1 MAGIDADGD
10 GTLNEIELG
19 NECTVVVAGTPI
31 MFYAPIELTEVDT
44 ECDNETGEGTVTFS
58 VTGGYPASPDG
69 IANAATYSIS
79 GYTTREVTDGEE
91 FSIGGLTNGDSW
103 TVTAADN
110 FCGQTSE
117 LTGISECVK
126 TPVEWL
132 SFTGE
137 TQNDGNFLKWVTATE
152 TQSHYFAVES
162 SVDGTNFQVIA
173 TQDAAGESNT
183 AITYEYLDRDA
194 VAGTTYYR
202 ITQYDFDGSSTQT
215 DVLALTRGEVT
226 FGIGSIQPIPANNVL
241 TVKADFATA
250 TKAEVIV
257 YTLDG
262 KVVSTTQI
270 DVTEGAN
277 SINLDVAN
285 IASGMY
291 FITVSNGVETATDKF
306 VKQ

>member
-1 MAGIDADGD
+1 M
-10 GTLNEIELG
+10 
-19 NECTVVVAGTPI
+19 
-31 MFYAPIELTEVDT
+31 
-44 ECDNETGEGTVTFS
+44 
-58 VTGGYPASPDG
+58 
-69 IANAATYSIS
+69 
-79 GYTTREVTDGEE
+79 
-91 FSIGGLTNGDSW
+91 
-103 TVTAADN
+103 
-110 FCGQTSE
+110 
-117 LTGISECVK
+117 
-126 TPVEWL
+126 

-262 KVVSTTQI
+262 KVVSTTQV